1 MRQAGNST
9 KPEVIVGRQTETVL
23 VSFIAFES
31 SVFYNDLT
39 RHLGL
44 SQFSKRET
52 QIHRF

>member
-39 RHLGL
+39 RQLGDT
-44 SQFSKRET
+44 KER
-52 QIHRF
+52 HRSTGFD